1 MRQFLVYVSGQE
13 DPMRITARWLSIALL
28 VSSCGFIHAASTRS
42 ELETATLDGPF
53 QTDLSRI
60 SNLRLHL
67 HDGDF
72 RIVGSDAS
80 DITIHADGKNR
91 ALARNMQVRL
101 KRTGDS
107 LDITFSHV
115 PKNEFQV
122 TISVP
127 RETNLFARMR
137 AGDLSVDGIAG
148 DKDVELVA
156 GDLSIQVT
164 DPTDYGPVDL
174 SVRFGDVNA
183 DQFGSPKGVMGNS
196 LRRDGSGKHRLH
208 AHVFAGDLMLK
219 P

>member
-1 MRQFLVYVSGQE
+1 MSLG
-13 DPMRITARWLSIALL
+13 ARWLLTALL
-28 VSSCGFIHAASTRS
+28 VTSSGFMQAASTRA
-42 ELETATLDGPF
+42 EVETGTLDGPF
-53 QTDLSRI
+53 QTDLSKI

-72 RIVGSDAS
+72 RIVGTDAS

-101 KRTGDS
+101 KRTADA

-148 DKDVELVA
+148 DKDVELLA
-156 GDLSIQVT
+156 GDLSIQVS
-164 DPTDYGPVDL
+164 DPADYGPVDL
-174 SVRFGDVNA
+174 SVKFGDVSG
-183 DQFGSPKGVMGNS
+183 DRFGNPKGVVGNS
-196 LRRDGSGKHRLH
+196 LKHDGSGRHRLH
-208 AHVFAGDLMLK
+208 AHVFAGDLTLK

>member
-1 MRQFLVYVSGQE
+1 
-13 DPMRITARWLSIALL
+13 MRIAARWLTIALL
-28 VSSCGFIHAASTRS
+28 VSSCGFIQAASPRA
-42 ELETATLDGPF
+42 EVETATLDGPL
-53 QTDLSRI
+53 QTDLSKI
-60 SNLRLHL
+60 ANLRLHL

-148 DKDVELVA
+148 DKDVELLA
-156 GDLSIQVT
+156 GDLSIQVP
-164 DPTDYGPVDL
+164 DPADYGPVDL
-174 SVRFGDVNA
+174 SVRFGDVRSE
-183 DQFGSPKGVMGNS
+183 QFGSAKGVVGNS
-196 LRRDGSGKHRLH
+196 LKHDGSGRHRLH
-208 AHVFAGDLMLK
+208 AHVFAGDLTLT

>member
-1 MRQFLVYVSGQE
+1 MSLG
-13 DPMRITARWLSIALL
+13 ARWLLTTLL
-28 VSSCGFIHAASTRS
+28 VTSSGFIQAASTRA
-42 ELETATLDGPF
+42 EVETATLDGPF
-53 QTDLSRI
+53 QTDVSKI

-72 RIVGSDAS
+72 RIVGTEAS

-101 KRTGDS
+101 KRTGDA

-148 DKDVELVA
+148 DKDVELLA
-156 GDLSIQVT
+156 GDLSIQVS

-174 SVRFGDVNA
+174 SVKFGDVSG
-183 DQFGSPKGVMGNS
+183 DQFGSPKGVVGNS
-196 LRRDGSGKHRLH
+196 LKHDGSGRHRLR
-208 AHVFAGDLMLK
+208 AHVFAGDLTLK